1 MTGSRILI
9 VEDETIVA
17 LDIKKHLEKY
27 GYVVPEMISSGEE
40 TLERIEALCPDLVLM
55 DIKLQGDLDG
65 VETARAIRE
74 RYRIPVVMLT
84 AFADDKTVERAKIT
98 EPYGYIIKPFEE
110 KELRTTIEMALY
122 RHEMEKKLME
132 REHLF
137 STTLEAIA
145 DGVVVT
151 DQDLHVQYL
160 NPVAQRLIGSSQD
173 ECLGMKFGDL
183 VIIHADQEASDGA
196 FHQAE
201 LELSDDRR
209 VPIELSSSPLWSDY
223 SEPVGTVWV
232 LHDIS
237 QRKELEDQLRQ
248 SQKLEAIGRLAGGV
262 AHDFNNLL
270 TVIMGY
276 CNLILDT
283 GDSQDGIRSDVEG
296 IQNAAQRAV
305 SLTRQ
310 LLAFSRHQVMKP
322 RIIDVNNLILEM
334 EKMIRRLI
342 TEDITMHFYLD
353 ATKSHVHVDPG
364 QIEQVLI
371 NLAVNARDAMPD
383 GGTLV
388 IQTHNETLDR
398 PLQTPVDSVPPGR
411 YVVVTVRDT
420 GVGID
425 GEILAKVFEPFFTTK
440 EDGKGTGLGLS
451 TVYGIVQQSGGYINV
466 ETSPGKGTS
475 FSIYLTERSPAKEA
489 EREGDAG
496 DSQSRGNETILVVED
511 EDFVRTLVTK
521 ILSRKGYN
529 VLEARNGG
537 EALLICEQYQQSI
550 DMLISDLVM
559 PHMDGNKL
567 AARLKQER
575 PGIRLLLMS
584 GYPDK
589 TIRERGAPDPAIAFI
604 HKPFNAETFGR
615 KVREILD
622 S

>member
-1 MTGSRILI
+1 L
-9 VEDETIVA
+9 
-17 LDIKKHLEKY
+17 
-27 GYVVPEMISSGEE
+27 
-40 TLERIEALCPDLVLM
+40 
-55 DIKLQGDLDG
+55 G
-65 VETARAIRE
+65 V
-74 RYRIPVVMLT
+74 
-84 AFADDKTVERAKIT
+84 
-98 EPYGYIIKPFEE
+98 
-110 KELRTTIEMALY
+110 
-122 RHEMEKKLME
+122 
-132 REHLF
+132 
-137 STTLEAIA
+137 
-145 DGVVVT
+145 
-151 DQDLHVQYL
+151 
-160 NPVAQRLIGSSQD
+160 
-173 ECLGMKFGDL
+173 KFGDL
-183 VIIHADQEASDGA
+183 VTIHADQTASDGA

-201 LELSDDRR
+201 LELPEERR

-283 GDSQDGIRSDVEG
+283 GDTHDGIRTDVEG

-342 TEDITMHFYLD
+342 TEDVTMHFYLD

-388 IQTHNETLDR
+388 IQTHNETLER
-398 PLQTPVDSVPPGR
+398 PQQTPVDLVPPGR

-425 GEILAKVFEPFFTTK
+425 GQILSKVFDPFFTTK

-466 ETSPGKGTS
+466 ETSPGNGTS
-475 FSIYLTERSPAKEA
+475 FSIYLTQRSPVEDA
-489 EREGDAG
+489 EHEGEDG
-496 DSQSRGNETILVVED
+496 NSQSRGHETILVVED

-537 EALLICEQYQQSI
+537 EALLICEQYQEPI
-550 DMLISDLVM
+550 DMLVSDLVM

-575 PGIRLLLMS
+575 PDIRLLLMS

-589 TIRERGAPDPAIAFI
+589 TIQERGAPDPSIAFI
-604 HKPFNAETFGR
+604 HKPFNAEAFGR